1 MVDHIKKWKLNELVQ
16 IVDEFDSAIGDKV
29 NESKLKFFHDYK
41 SLLFFMAGKSVLTT
55 KEILCLVQCGYPEGA
70 LSLARNLY
78 EQFVIAEFFHTHK
91 ADGNFQDY
99 IDDFFA
105 DYEIQRNK
113 LLAFSAEYA
122 ENNIEKKQQAEQSI
136 AEIRANAHSKK
147 KGTYWWADKDTF
159 SNMAIDLIKR
169 QTNPVFR
176 KFMAM
181 YHTIY
186 KRACVALHANCAGNI
201 LRLDDD
207 SEFLGVDNRPRENGH
222 SMPLLLGVYSFLS
235 VTGIVCEEFEI
246 DHADWKLRLNDLLI
260 CYKSL
265 LEGDENV

>member
-1 MVDHIKKWKLNELVQ
+1 MVNHIEKWKLNELVQ
-16 IVDEFDSAIGDKV
+16 VVDEFDSTICDKV
-29 NESKLKFFHDYK
+29 NKSKPKFFHDYK
-41 SLLFFMAGKSVLTT
+41 SLLFFMAGKSVVTM

-122 ENNIEKKQQAEQSI
+122 ENNIEKKQQAEQRI

-147 KGTYWWADKDTF
+147 KSTYWWADKGTF
-159 SNMAIDLIKR
+159 SDMAIDLIER
-169 QTNPVFR
+169 QTNPDFK
-176 KFMAM
+176 KFTAM
-181 YHTIY
+181 HHTIY
-186 KRACVALHANCAGNI
+186 KRACVSLHASCAGNI
-201 LRLDDD
+201 LRLGDD
-207 SEFLGVDNRPRENGH
+207 SEFFGVDNRPRENGH
-222 SMPLLLGVYSFLS
+222 SVPLLLGVYSFLG

-260 CYKSL
+260 YYNSL
-265 LEGDENV
+265 LEGDKNV

>member
-1 MVDHIKKWKLNELVQ
+1 MVDHIEKWKLNELVQ
-16 IVDEFDSAIGDKV
+16 VVDEFDRAICDKV

-41 SLLFFMAGKSVLTT
+41 SLLFFMAGKSVVTM

-113 LLAFSAEYA
+113 LLLFSAEYVEHDIA
-122 ENNIEKKQQAEQSI
+122 AKQQIERDM

-147 KGTYWWADKDTF
+147 KSTYWWADKGTF
-159 SNMAIDLIKR
+159 SDMAIDLIER
-169 QTNPVFR
+169 QTNPDFK
-176 KFMAM
+176 KFTAM
-181 YHTIY
+181 HHTIY
-186 KRACVALHANCAGNI
+186 KRACVSLHASCAGNI
-201 LRLDDD
+201 FRLGDD
-207 SEFLGVDNRPRENGH
+207 SEFCGVDNRPRKNGH
-222 SMPLLLGVYSFLS
+222 SIPLLLGVYSLLG
-235 VTGIVCEEFEI
+235 VTHIVCEEFGI

-260 CYKSL
+260 YYNSL
-265 LEGDENV
+265 LEGDKNV